1 MEPILENVTLE
12 ELEALKEKMT
22 AYNNLISQNK
32 EAEQELEGLKEQ
44 RISLEEQ
51 KKLAGEGRAR

>member
-32 EAEQELEGLKEQ
+32 ESEQELEGLKEQ

>member
-1 MEPILENVTLE
+1 MEPILKNVTLE
-12 ELEALKEKMT
+12 ELEALKEKMM
-22 AYNNLISQNK
+22 AYNNVINQNK
-32 EAEQELEGLKEQ
+32 AAEQKLEGLKEQ